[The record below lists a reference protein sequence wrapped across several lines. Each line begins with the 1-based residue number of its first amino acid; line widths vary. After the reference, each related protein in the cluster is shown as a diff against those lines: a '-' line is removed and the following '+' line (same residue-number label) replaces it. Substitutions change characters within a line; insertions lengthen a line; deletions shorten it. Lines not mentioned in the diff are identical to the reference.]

1 VRGRLVIVALVA
13 LLVTT
18 GCGGRSKHK
27 AVSDYITRVDD
38 VEQGMAGPLQQVTRA
53 NQSFARKQTNPRA
66 KVELQKSERTMQRL
80 RERLAKI
87 TPPPEAQHLHAL
99 LLRLVDR
106 EVALTRQMRLL
117 SGFVGP
123 YQAALRPMQAASAT
137 LKKQLAAKATG
148 TAPTKALDEQKAGE
162 LTSFAHTVDGV
173 IENVRTL
180 SPPAV
185 WKPAW
190 SDQLVSLV
198 QLRSSARALAAAIHA
213 NDAPSIAP
221 LLERFDRAAVAN
233 QTIAAQ
239 KREITAVKAYNA
251 QLRGLV
257 QLAKGIQLERARLQ
271 RTYK

>member
-1 VRGRLVIVALVA
+1 VRGRLVIVALAA
-13 LLVTT
+13 LLAAT

-27 AVSDYITRVDD
+27 AVVDYITRVDQ
-38 VEQGMAGPLQQVTRA
+38 VEQGMTGPLQQVTRA
-53 NQSFARKQTNPRA
+53 NQSFARKQTNPKA
-66 KVELQKSERTMQRL
+66 MVQLQSSERTMDRL
-80 RERLAKI
+80 RTRLAKI
-87 TPPPEAQHLHAL
+87 TPPPEARHLHAL

-106 EVALTRQMRLL
+106 EVALTHQMRLL

-123 YQAALRPMQAASAT
+123 YQTALGPMQAASAA
-137 LKKQLAAKATG
+137 LKMQLAAKATG
-148 TAPTKALDEQKAGE
+148 TSATKALDERKADE

-173 IENVRTL
+173 IVKVRAL

-198 QLRSSARALAAAIHA
+198 QLRSSALALATAIHA
-213 NDAPSIAP
+213 NDAASIAP

-239 KREITAVKAYNA
+239 KREIAAVKAYNG
-251 QLRGLV
+251 QLQGLV
-257 QLAKGIQLERARLQ
+257 QLAKSIQLERARLQ

>member
-1 VRGRLVIVALVA
+1 MRTRLVIVALAA
-13 LLVTT
+13 LLVAT

-27 AVSDYITRVDD
+27 AVVDYITRVDD

-53 NQSFARKQTNPRA
+53 NQSFARKQTNPKA
-66 KVELQKSERTMQRL
+66 GVQLQASERTMQRL
-80 RERLAKI
+80 RTRLAKI
-87 TPPPEAQHLHAL
+87 TPPPEAQHLHVL
-99 LLRLVDR
+99 LLRLVDH
-106 EVALTRQMRLL
+106 EVALTHQMRLL

-123 YQAALRPMQAASAT
+123 YQSALKPMQDASTT

-148 TAPTKALDEQKAGE
+148 AAATKALDERKADE
-162 LTSFAHTVDGV
+162 LTAFSHTVDGV
-173 IENVRTL
+173 IVNVRAL

-198 QLRSSARALAAAIHA
+198 QLRSSALELAAAIHA

-233 QTIAAQ
+233 QTIASQ
-239 KREITAVKAYNA
+239 KREIAAVKAYNA
-251 QLRGLV
+251 QLRELV
-257 QLAKGIQLERARLQ
+257 QLAKNIQLERARLQ